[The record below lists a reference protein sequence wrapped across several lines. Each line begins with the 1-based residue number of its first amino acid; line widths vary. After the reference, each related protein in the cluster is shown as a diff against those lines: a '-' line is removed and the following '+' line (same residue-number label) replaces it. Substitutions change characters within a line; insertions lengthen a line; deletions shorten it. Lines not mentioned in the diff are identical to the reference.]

1 MLVAMARN
9 DGMAIVSL
17 DELQCGPVYELF
29 ESNLV
34 QIFRIGQINESTA
47 ELCLTVPG
55 WRVAQKLRYQPD
67 DDGDSASVEVLSAS
81 DSVVQAA
88 NTVEFLECGGQI
100 PPSASSPTDDEL

>member
-47 ELCLTVPG
+47 ELCLTVLG

-67 DDGDSASVEVLSAS
+67 DGDSAHVEVLSAS
-81 DSVVQAA
+81 DSVVQAV
-88 NTVEFLECGGQI
+88 NTAEFLECGGQI